1 MGKQRRSYYG
11 DIAFARELIVRM
23 SHVNLVRLEKKG
35 EKEQNEK
42 KYAAIRK
49 SQARLRDIHY
59 FSPSYFSIPW
69 GGVMIYRRY

>member
-35 EKEQNEK
+35 ENEK
-42 KYAAIRK
+42 NEKNAAIRK
-49 SQARLRDIHY
+49 SQARLRDNHY
-59 FSPSYFSIPW
+59 FHPRISRLLWW
-69 GGVMIYRRY
+69 GHDI